1 MSNAEIQQLNRLL
14 IIQNAE
20 LLAELEETKN
30 RLQERTEVSTFWY
43 NKSQELEKSSIQT
56 QPLSPEETIH
66 ALASAEVPHA

>member
-1 MSNAEIQQLNRLL
+1 MSNEETQKLNRLL

-43 NKSQELEKSSIQT
+43 NKSQELEKSSIPV
-56 QPLSPEETIH
+56 QPLSAEETIH
-66 ALASAEVPHA
+66 ALANAEIYHA

>member
-1 MSNAEIQQLNRLL
+1 MSNTEIQQLNRLL

-43 NKSQELEKSSIQT
+43 NKSQELEKSSIPVQS
-56 QPLSPEETIH
+56 LSAEETIH
-66 ALASAEVPHA
+66 ALANAEVPRA

>member
-30 RLQERTEVSTFWY
+30 QLQERTEVSTFWY

-56 QPLSPEETIH
+56 QSLSPEETIH
-66 ALASAEVPHA
+66 ALAGAEVPHV